1 MKKFISVFCIVL
13 ITLFSPSYS
22 QSLSDMQYEFDQA
35 VGISASDSMA
45 TGVGVSMMGWGLAI
59 IIGIS
64 ILAIVLHQS
73 AATTHASSSQ
83 GGSSSPSAAT
93 AGNSGVGSLL

>member
-1 MKKFISVFCIVL
+1 MKKFISVICIIL

-45 TGVGVSMMGWGLAI
+45 TGIGVSMMGWGLAI

-83 GGSSSPSAAT
+83 GGSGSPSAPT
-93 AGNSGVGSLL
+93 AGNSGVGSVL

>member
-1 MKKFISVFCIVL
+1 
-13 ITLFSPSYS
+13 
-22 QSLSDMQYEFDQA
+22 
-35 VGISASDSMA
+35 
-45 TGVGVSMMGWGLAI
+45 MMGWGLAI